1 MINLIEHINK
11 LGHKVKDKVTGFTGV
26 VTTVSFDLYGC
37 IQVVVVPAV
46 KEDGSLGEGKWF
58 DIGRLEV
65 IGAEPVMKRP
75 TFEWSEKEVASGD
88 KGPAEKPSRSY

>member
-11 LGHKVKDKVTGFTGV
+11 LGYKVKDKVTGFTGV
-26 VTTVSFDLYGC
+26 VTTVAFDLYGC
-37 IQVVVVPAV
+37 IQVIAVPAA
-46 KEDGSLGEGKWF
+46 KEGGSLGEGRWF

-65 IGAEPVMKRP
+65 IGEEPVTKRP
-75 TFEWSEKEVASGD
+75 TFERYEKEVASGD